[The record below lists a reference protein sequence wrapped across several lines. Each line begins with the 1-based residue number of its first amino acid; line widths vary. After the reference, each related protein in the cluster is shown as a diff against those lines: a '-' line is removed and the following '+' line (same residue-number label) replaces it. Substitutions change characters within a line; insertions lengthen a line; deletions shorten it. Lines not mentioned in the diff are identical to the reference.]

1 MEEEEE
7 EEEGEGEEE
16 EEEEE
21 EVEEKEE
28 EEENV
33 DKVEDDNIIYNIG
46 NTCSTH
52 VCTCRYP

>member
-1 MEEEEE
+1 MR
-7 EEEGEGEEE
+7 GGGRRGGGG
-16 EEEEE
+16 
-21 EVEEKEE
+21 EVEEKED

-46 NTCSTH
+46 NTCSCTH